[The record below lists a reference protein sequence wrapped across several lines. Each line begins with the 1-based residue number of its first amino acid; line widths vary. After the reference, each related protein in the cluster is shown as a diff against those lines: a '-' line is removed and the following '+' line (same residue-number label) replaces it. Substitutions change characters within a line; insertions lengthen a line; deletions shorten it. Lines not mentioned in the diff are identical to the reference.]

1 MLGFLYPLLW
11 CRVDVTNLK
20 ICVCIYHLLQW
31 QDMEEGKVSSHHDLL
46 SIMIST
52 VDQDQLATNED
63 IKDNILLFLF
73 AGHDT
78 SVSTLAGV
86 LKYLFLN
93 PQCLQ
98 QVIKGKNMF

>member
-1 MLGFLYPLLW
+1 
-11 CRVDVTNLK
+11 
-20 ICVCIYHLLQW
+20 
-31 QDMEEGKVSSHHDLL
+31 MEEGKVSSHHDLL

-78 SVSTLAGV
+78 SVSTLTGV

-93 PQCLQ
+93 PRYLQ
-98 QVIKGKNMF
+98 VVIKGKNMF

>member
-1 MLGFLYPLLW
+1 
-11 CRVDVTNLK
+11 
-20 ICVCIYHLLQW
+20 
-31 QDMEEGKVSSHHDLL
+31 MEEGKVSSQHDLL
-46 SIMIST
+46 SVMIST
-52 VDQDQLATNED
+52 LDQDQDQLATNEY
-63 IKDNILLFLF
+63 IKDNILMFLF

-93 PQCLQ
+93 PQCLE

>member
-1 MLGFLYPLLW
+1 
-11 CRVDVTNLK
+11 
-20 ICVCIYHLLQW
+20 
-31 QDMEEGKVSSHHDLL
+31 MEEGKVSSHDDLL

-78 SVSTLAGV
+78 SVIT
-86 LKYLFLN
+86 
-93 PQCLQ
+93 
-98 QVIKGKNMF
+98 QVPIS